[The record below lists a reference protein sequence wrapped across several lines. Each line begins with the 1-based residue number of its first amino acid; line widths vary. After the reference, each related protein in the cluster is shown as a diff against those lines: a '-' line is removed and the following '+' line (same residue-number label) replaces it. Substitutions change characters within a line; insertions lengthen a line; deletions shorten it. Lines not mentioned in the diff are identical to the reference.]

1 MRIRLKL
8 SQYCL
13 VRSILLFKKSA
24 LLFPD
29 STLGKRKDGA
39 AQYPVEQMCDMH
51 PDVCKLAD
59 QMREYFSST
68 AGATRCLPPTAQG
81 VAPGCSSLES
91 LFERSTLERQDFNG
105 FNTDL

>member
-1 MRIRLKL
+1 M
-8 SQYCL
+8 
-13 VRSILLFKKSA
+13 LFKKSA
-24 LLFPD
+24 LFRD

-68 AGATRCLPPTAQG
+68 AGATRCLASERGQM
-81 VAPGCSSLES
+81 AMRQSLKE
-91 LFERSTLERQDFNG
+91 
-105 FNTDL
+105 

>member
-1 MRIRLKL
+1 M
-8 SQYCL
+8 
-13 VRSILLFKKSA
+13 LFKKSA
-24 LLFPD
+24 LFRD

-68 AGATRCLPPTAQG
+68 AGATRCLAPTAQG

-91 LFERSTLERQDFNG
+91 LFERSTLEGQDFNG
-105 FNTDL
+105 FHTDL